1 MPFSLKKRKS
11 IIILASLILFQLVLV
26 SIQVPRGEEPN
37 YLERLFFAVFS
48 PLKQGTVSFFRG
60 LGNLW
65 KDYVG
70 LHQVQKTNQKLEK
83 ELFYLRQENSLLRGM
98 LKTYKTEK
106 EMMELLL
113 DLQRKILPARV
124 IGMDSS
130 NPWRSVVVNKGSL
143 DGVKKNMVVLD
154 KWGQLV
160 GRIIDPITFKQA
172 RVQLVTDTASGVYV
186 RPEEKNVQGILS
198 GIGNGRCELEYV
210 LSTDASIEIGD
221 KLITVGAD
229 GIYMPGI
236 VAGRVVSIVQEV
248 SLFKKIEI
256 EPAFEIQNLDIL
268 AIITADAK
276 EFF

>member
-1 MPFSLKKRKS
+1 
-11 IIILASLILFQLVLV
+11 
-26 SIQVPRGEEPN
+26 VPRGEESN
-37 YLERLFFAVFS
+37 YLERFFFAVFS
-48 PLKQGTVSFFRG
+48 PFKQGTVSFFRG

-65 KDYVG
+65 KNYVG
-70 LHQVQKTNQKLEK
+70 LHQVQKSNRRLEK
-83 ELFYLRQENSLLRGM
+83 ELFYLKQENSLLRGM
-98 LKTYKTEK
+98 LRTYKTEK
-106 EMMELLL
+106 EMMDLLL
-113 DLQRKILPARV
+113 DLQKKILSARV
-124 IGMDSS
+124 IGMDPS

-154 KWGQLV
+154 KRGQLV

-172 RVQLVTDTASGVYV
+172 RVQLITDTESGVYV
-186 RPEEKNVQGILS
+186 RPEAKDVQGILS

-221 KLITVGAD
+221 ELVTVGAD

-236 VAGRVVSIVQEV
+236 RAGRVVCVVQEV

-256 EPAFEIQNLDIL
+256 DPAFRIQDLDIV